1 MPEAPGFYTR
11 EGLNV
16 ETYDTGS
23 ELPQAD
29 VDFFC
34 DMARQSGG
42 PVLDL
47 GCGTGRVAWP
57 LGDAGV
63 EVVGLDRSE
72 PMLRRAEAKRPEHP
86 AAAPVRFALANM
98 EKFQIPETCGL
109 ALSAFRAFQALLT
122 PEAQRSCLEC
132 VRCALRPGGRLVLT
146 LFDPLL
152 DRCTPD
158 AGPGSLSRGDRRT
171 PAGNR
176 VEVRVQSRTND
187 PVRQLLEE
195 IWCFV
200 ERDGDGRVLREEQ
213 ERIEMR
219 WTYRYEM
226 RHLLDLCGFEV
237 EGEYS
242 DFKRSPPAYGRE
254 QVWVASRR

>member
-1 MPEAPGFYTR
+1 MPETRGFYLR

-16 ETYDTGS
+16 ETYVSAS

-29 VDFFC
+29 VDFFL
-34 DMARQSGG
+34 DLARQSVG

-57 LGDAGV
+57 LGDAGF

-72 PMLRRAEAKRPEHP
+72 PMLRRAEAKRAEHP
-86 AAAPVRFALANM
+86 NAAQVRFALGDM

-109 ALSAFRAFQALLT
+109 ALSAFRAFQGLLT
-122 PEAQRSCLEC
+122 PEAQRGCLEC
-132 VRCALRPGGRLVLT
+132 VRALRPGGRLVLT
-146 LFDPLL
+146 LFDPRL

-158 AGPGSLSRGDRRT
+158 AGVGSRPRGERRT
-171 PAGNR
+171 PAAGNP
-176 VEVRVQSRTND
+176 VEVCVQRRSND
-187 PVRQLLEE
+187 PVRQVLEE
-195 IWCFV
+195 VWPFV

-213 ERIEMR
+213 ERLEVR

-226 RHLLDLCGFEV
+226 RHLLELCGFEV

-242 DFKRSPPAYGRE
+242 DFRRSPPAYGRE
-254 QVWVASRR
+254 QVWIASRR

>member
-1 MPEAPGFYTR
+1 MAAPPGFYMR
-11 EGLNV
+11 EGLNA

-29 VDFFC
+29 VDFFL
-34 DMARQSGG
+34 DMALQSGG

-57 LGDAGV
+57 LGDAGL

-72 PMLRRAEAKRPEHP
+72 PMLHRAEAKRSAHP
-86 AAAPVRFALANM
+86 DAGAVRFALANM

-132 VRCALRPGGRLVLT
+132 VRGALRPGGRLVLT

-158 AGPGSLSRGDRRT
+158 AGPGSISRGARRT
-171 PAGNR
+171 PTGHP
-176 VEVRVQSRTND
+176 VEVRVVARSND
-187 PVRQLLEE
+187 PVRQILEE
-195 IWCFV
+195 IWCFS
-200 ERDGDGRVLREEQ
+200 ERDADGHVLREEE
-213 ERIEMR
+213 ERLQMR

-226 RHLLDLCGFEV
+226 RYLLELSGFEV
-237 EGEYS
+237 EGEFS
-242 DFKRSPPAYGRE
+242 DFQRSPRAYGRE
-254 QVWVASRR
+254 QIWIASRR